1 MDGAKQRQ
9 ALQLLNTYIFAQSAF
24 AFPDSYYKK
33 LTGEPFP
40 SFASFGTSDFPVRDL
55 MSRIQSA
62 ALRRLFSP
70 PVLTRMV
77 NNEFKVNDPQK
88 ALTLPELFNRV
99 GGTVWSELASKQTI
113 GSLRRQLQRAHLD
126 VMIGMVVN
134 PNSGAPDD
142 ARMLAWDQLRK
153 LKTRVAAAKFP
164 GQDEYTRVHLDESL
178 MRINRALNATQTIG
192 AAGSR

>member
-1 MDGAKQRQ
+1 
-9 ALQLLNTYIFAQSAF
+9 
-24 AFPDSYYKK
+24 
-33 LTGEPFP
+33 
-40 SFASFGTSDFPVRDL
+40 V
-55 MSRIQSA
+55 
-62 ALRRLFSP
+62 
-70 PVLTRMV
+70 
-77 NNEFKVNDPQK
+77 
-88 ALTLPELFNRV
+88 
-99 GGTVWSELASKQTI
+99 

-153 LKTRVAAAKFP
+153 LKTRITAAKHS

-192 AAGSR
+192 GGGQP

>member
-1 MDGAKQRQ
+1 
-9 ALQLLNTYIFAQSAF
+9 L
-24 AFPDSYYKK
+24 
-33 LTGEPFP
+33 FP
-40 SFASFGTSDFPVRDL
+40 SFTSFTGLSDFPVHDL
-55 MSRIQSA
+55 MSRIQTA

-88 ALTLPELFNRV
+88 TLTLPELFNSV
-99 GGTVWSELASKQTI
+99 GGTVWSELGSKQNI

-126 VMIGMVVN
+126 AMIRMVVD
-134 PNSGAPDD
+134 PTSGAPDD

-153 LKTRVAAAKFP
+153 LKPRVAAAMRP

-192 AAGSR
+192 GGGQPANLLQLLLGNGAQAAPAKE